1 MDFISIKINKRKM
14 KKLLVLAVLGMAMI
28 SCQETATAKKDEFKT
43 GYIDTSVLLD
53 KYEKFTDENEKFKV
67 KTEELGRPLEA
78 KGKQL
83 QAEMASFQKAAQ
95 ANGQAWAQ
103 QKAGELQQREQTLM
117 QERNQILAQI
127 ETQGTALKDSLVN
140 DLKKYI
146 EVYGKKEGFDYIFT
160 TSDAAPNVIYAKD
173 SYNLTDKLL
182 KLLNDEYKASK
193 EKK

>member
-1 MDFISIKINKRKM
+1 
-14 KKLLVLAVLGMAMI
+14 MAMI

>member
-14 KKLLVLAVLGMAMI
+14 KKLLVLVALGVAMI
-28 SCQETATAKKDEFKT
+28 SCQETATAKKDDFKT
-43 GYIDTSVLLD
+43 GYIDTSVLLE

-67 KTEELGRPLEA
+67 KTEELGRPIEA

-83 QAEMASFQKAAQ
+83 QAEMASFEKAAQ

-103 QKAGELQQREQTLM
+103 QKAAQLQQREQVLV
-117 QERNQILAQI
+117 QERNQIMAQI
-127 ETQGTALKDSLVN
+127 ETEGGALKDSLVN
-140 DLKKYI
+140 DVKKYI
-146 EVYGKKEGFDYIFT
+146 QAYGKKEGFDYIFT

-182 KLLNDEYKASK
+182 KQLNEEYKATK

>member
-14 KKLLVLAVLGMAMI
+14 KKLLVLVALGVAMI
-28 SCQETATAKKDEFKT
+28 SCQETATAKKDDFKT
-43 GYIDTSVLLD
+43 GYIDTSVLLEKYD
-53 KYEKFTDENEKFKV
+53 KFKDENEKFKV

-83 QAEMASFQKAAQ
+83 QAEKESFQRNAQ

-103 QKAGELQQREQTLM
+103 QKYGELQQREQQIM
-117 QERNQILAQI
+117 QERDQIFAKI
-127 ETQGTALKDSLVN
+127 EQDGTVLKDSLVN
-140 DLKKYI
+140 NVKKYI
-146 EVYGKKEGFDYIFT
+146 QTYAKKEGFDYIFT

-182 KLLNDEYKASK
+182 KQLNEEYKATK

>member
-14 KKLLVLAVLGMAMI
+14 KKLLVLVALGVAMI
-28 SCQETATAKKDEFKT
+28 SCQETATAKKEDFKT
-43 GYIDTSVLLD
+43 GYIDTSVLLE

-83 QAEMASFQKAAQ
+83 EAEMKSFQKAAQ

-103 QKAGELQQREQTLM
+103 QKAGELRQREQALM
-117 QERNQILAQI
+117 QERNQIMAQV
-127 ETQGTALKDSLVN
+127 ETEGGALKDSLVS
-140 DLKKYI
+140 DVKKYI
-146 EVYGKKEGFDYIFT
+146 QAYGKKEGFDYIFT

-182 KLLNDEYKASK
+182 KKLNEEYKITK

>member
-1 MDFISIKINKRKM
+1 M
-14 KKLLVLAVLGMAMI
+14 KKLLVLAVLGVAMI
-28 SCQETATAKKDEFKT
+28 SCQETATAKKDDFKT
-43 GYIDTSVLLD
+43 GYIDTSVLLE
-53 KYEKFTDENEKFKV
+53 KYEKFKDENEKFKV

-103 QKAGELQQREQTLM
+103 QKAGELQQREQALM
-117 QERNQILAQI
+117 QERNQIMAQV
-127 ETQGTALKDSLVN
+127 ETEGGSLKDSLVS
-140 DLKKYI
+140 DVKKYI
-146 EVYGKKEGFDYIFT
+146 QAYAKKEGFDYIFT

-173 SYNLTDKLL
+173 SYNLTEKLL
-182 KLLNDEYKASK
+182 KQLNDEYKITK